1 MEFTTVTY
9 RNAAD
14 YKQEWKKE
22 FTVVEGGIVLL
33 ISERSQY
40 FVPNHKI
47 DGIEQT
53 FSTTTAPQERYNKS
67 LYSRLRRK

>member
-1 MEFTTVTY
+1 MEITRVHY

-14 YKQEWKKE
+14 RPQEYTGYWSA
-22 FTVVEGGIVLL
+22 VDGGIVLL
-33 ISERSQY
+33 LSEQSQY

-53 FSTTTAPQERYNKS
+53 FSSSVPRQERYNKS
-67 LYSRLRRK
+67 LHTRFRK